1 MAQDLALV
9 GDGDLGR
16 PHLVGAEAGRLTAD
30 RLQRRDL
37 DGVARGD
44 LDRAQAFSRA
54 VVVSPAAEVVV
65 SLRLRWWS
73 LASPAV
79 VLVSPPFAA
88 ASGDDEGKDTHERE
102 KL

>member
-1 MAQDLALV
+1 MMTFDAGTLAPEQLVPITATTCGSAMIRVEPVCPPSELQPSSSLKAKLDGMAQDLALV

-44 LDRAQAFSRA
+44 LDRA
-54 VVVSPAAEVVV
+54 
-65 SLRLRWWS
+65 
-73 LASPAV
+73 
-79 VLVSPPFAA
+79 
-88 ASGDDEGKDTHERE
+88 
-102 KL
+102 